1 MDLGMQLIDDA
12 ERLQETSGE
21 GRIINNGMCDIIIT
35 NMYVNK
41 SKDANNKGL
50 AFNMEFKRA
59 EDFNNDNASTQT
71 IYQAVVYKKSDG
83 TVNTYGQDLMSR
95 IAKVTGK
102 SQTEIN
108 KTVTKQIPMGKDKK
122 MESVE
127 AIPALCGAKLTGKF
141 RQEFDSYNDKLIDKV
156 RLLTVFRTKDKA
168 SASEI
173 INHDKGKEVVL
184 GKQYAMEAEKE
195 ITPKYLKDL
204 TPEKVAELKKAGN
217 SSSSSKASTDDGNF
231 LDDVEESKDD
241 IEL

>member
-1 MDLGMQLIDDA
+1 MDLGMQLVNDA
-12 ERLQETSGE
+12 ERLQEASGE

-41 SKDANNKGL
+41 SKDANSKGL
-50 AFNMEFKRA
+50 ALNMEFKRA
-59 EDFNNDNASTQT
+59 EDFNNDNAPTQT

-83 TVNTYGQDLMSR
+83 TVNIYGQDLMSK

-141 RQEFDSYNDKLIDKV
+141 RQEFDLYNDKLIDKV
-156 RLLTVFRTKDKA
+156 RLITVFRTKDKA
-168 SASEI
+168 SATEI
-173 INHDKGKEVVL
+173 INHDEGKEIVL

-195 ITPKYLKDL
+195 ITPKYLKEL

-217 SSSSSKASTDDGNF
+217 SSTSKASADDGNF
-231 LDDVEESKDD
+231 LDDVEENKND

>member
-1 MDLGMQLIDDA
+1 MDLGMQLVNDA
-12 ERLQETSGE
+12 ERLQEVSGE

-41 SKDANNKGL
+41 SKDANSKGL
-50 AFNMEFKRA
+50 ALNMEFKRA
-59 EDFNNDNASTQT
+59 EDFNNDNAPTQT

-83 TVNTYGQDLMSR
+83 TVNTYGQDLMSK

-122 MESVE
+122 METVE
-127 AIPALCGAKLTGKF
+127 AIPALCGARLTGKF
-141 RQEFDSYNDKLIDKV
+141 RQEFDLYNDKLIDKV
-156 RLLTVFRTKDKA
+156 RLITVFRTKDKA
-168 SASEI
+168 SAPEI
-173 INHDKGKEVVL
+173 INHDEGKEVVL

-195 ITPKYLKDL
+195 ITPKYLKEL
-204 TPEKVAELKKAGN
+204 TPERVAELKKAS
-217 SSSSSKASTDDGNF
+217 SSSSSKASADDGNF
-231 LDDVEESKDD
+231 LDDVEENKCD